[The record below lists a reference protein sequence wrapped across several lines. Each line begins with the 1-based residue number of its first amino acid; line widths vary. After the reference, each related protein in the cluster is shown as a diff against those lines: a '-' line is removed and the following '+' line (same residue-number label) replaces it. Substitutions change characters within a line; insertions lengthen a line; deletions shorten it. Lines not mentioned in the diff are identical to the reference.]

1 MVGAEGL
8 AAVGA
13 HEGLLVVV
21 DHGVLLQALLAVRLE
36 VARLPRALEVQGRL
50 ASHGADPMGDIFTLL
65 NSDSS
70 HSKFE
75 FY

>member
-13 HEGLLVVV
+13 DEGLLVVV

-50 ASHGADPMGDIFTLL
+50 ASHGANPVEEVYILL

-70 HSKFE
+70 HLKFE
-75 FY
+75 FN